1 VYDLLTEEAFCF
13 PRYGVAGRADV
24 VYLPKKSML
33 GEGTFLGKIIDIKI
47 GRKPDFWAAA
57 WQLSFYRYISK
68 LLFPKWTGASLEVL
82 YLEDGEAKDVSDWI
96 ADAEVE
102 ALLEAYKNGTL
113 YDKQAVYAFNKRY
126 DRNYRK
132 SKTGTRLNRKL

>member
-1 VYDLLTEEAFCF
+1 
-13 PRYGVAGRADV
+13 
-24 VYLPKKSML
+24 ML

-102 ALLEAYKNGTL
+102 ALLEAYKSRLFMPLIRDMTEIIVRV
-113 YDKQAVYAFNKRY
+113 KQELGLIESYKKQR
-126 DRNYRK
+126 RK
-132 SKTGTRLNRKL
+132 EQLST